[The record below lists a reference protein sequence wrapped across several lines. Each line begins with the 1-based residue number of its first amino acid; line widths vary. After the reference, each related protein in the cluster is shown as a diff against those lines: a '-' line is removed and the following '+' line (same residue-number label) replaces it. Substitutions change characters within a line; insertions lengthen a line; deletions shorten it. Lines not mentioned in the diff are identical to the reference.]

1 MFWIYRPVQ
10 AAFHRPWVSL
20 RNFGSTRFLGM
31 GYIIWWRP
39 TELSPSRSCCFSKI
53 CSYLY
58 ACTMSAKFGA
68 QKRGYVPLKHAYTL
82 WIVRM
87 ALPLRR
93 IQCPT
98 SQHHC
103 CPATVFRTWWRPIGM
118 CEAYPGIV
126 RESWQNLD
134 KHVIHVKLK
143 WAIVEDGS
151 PIPNGRP
158 GWTLGETVLR
168 VRSTSW
174 VHVMS
179 RVFTYEQNND
189 LERTTKER
197 RSARRRKDR
206 SWPKLIN
213 WPHFPGRSARDC

>member
-1 MFWIYRPVQ
+1 MGPNWWVWISEIRQLGLWGARIVNFLRCHQRRGGWVEEGFTIVKRLVRAFTTIKTAAMQMFWIYRPVQ

-134 KHVIHVKLK
+134 KHVTHVV
-143 WAIVEDGS
+143 A
-151 PIPNGRP
+151 
-158 GWTLGETVLR
+158 
-168 VRSTSW
+168 
-174 VHVMS
+174 
-179 RVFTYEQNND
+179 
-189 LERTTKER
+189 
-197 RSARRRKDR
+197 
-206 SWPKLIN
+206 
-213 WPHFPGRSARDC
+213 C